1 MEPRIPKD
9 EKTNIYHLEHYMFLH
24 FGDLPLRRLDTFG
37 IQVWLNGMVDKE
49 YSQATV
55 RLCFTNTL

>member
-1 MEPRIPKD
+1 
-9 EKTNIYHLEHYMFLH
+9 MFLH